1 MKNLADNAELQER
14 EENDEENSL
23 SQVKLLI
30 NESLSELRSVK
41 TGRREDQT
49 RLSCH
54 HDDMIDISQG
64 TDLRIKEVKEQLAK
78 LMRLLNI
85 FTELTSL
92 FFMRHVSTQF
102 SRKNY
107 DLPIQSIPNSLFVHF
122 IFFYI
127 IDSIIYLFLAMLGLD
142 VWVLEVGATL

>member
-1 MKNLADNAELQER
+1 MKNLAENAELQER

-41 TGRREDQT
+41 LEEGKISEV
-49 RLSCH
+49 
-54 HDDMIDISQG
+54 DDMIDISQG

-85 FTELTSL
+85 STELTSL
-92 FFMRHVSTQF
+92 FFMCHVSTQF

-107 DLPIQSIPNSLFVHF
+107 DLPIQSIPNYLFIL
-122 IFFYI
+122 IFFTVLI
-127 IDSIIYLFLAMLGLD
+127 PLFIYFWLC
-142 VWVLEVGATL
+142 WVSMCGF

>member
-1 MKNLADNAELQER
+1 MKNLAENAELQER

-41 TGRREDQT
+41 LEEGKISEV
-49 RLSCH
+49 
-54 HDDMIDISQG
+54 DDMIDISQG

-78 LMRLLNI
+78 LKRLLNI
-85 FTELTSL
+85 STELTSL
-92 FFMRHVSTQF
+92 FFMCHVSTQF

-107 DLPIQSIPNSLFVHF
+107 DLPIQSIPNYLFIL
-122 IFFYI
+122 IFFTVLI
-127 IDSIIYLFLAMLGLD
+127 PLFIYFWLC
-142 VWVLEVGATL
+142 WVSMCGF

>member
-1 MKNLADNAELQER
+1 MKNLAENAELQER

-41 TGRREDQT
+41 LEEGKISEV
-49 RLSCH
+49 
-54 HDDMIDISQG
+54 DDMIDISQG

-85 FTELTSL
+85 STELTSL
-92 FFMRHVSTQF
+92 FFMCHVSTQF

-107 DLPIQSIPNSLFVHF
+107 DLPIQSIPN
-122 IFFYI
+122 
-127 IDSIIYLFLAMLGLD
+127 YLFILIFITVLIPLFIYFWLC
-142 VWVLEVGATL
+142 WVSMCGF

>member
-1 MKNLADNAELQER
+1 MKNLAENAELQER
-14 EENDEENSL
+14 EENDKENSL

-41 TGRREDQT
+41 LEEGKISEV
-49 RLSCH
+49 
-54 HDDMIDISQG
+54 DDMIDISQG

-85 FTELTSL
+85 STELTSL
-92 FFMRHVSTQF
+92 FFICHVSTQF

-107 DLPIQSIPNSLFVHF
+107 DLPIQSIPNSLFF
-122 IFFYI
+122 LIFFTVLI
-127 IDSIIYLFLAMLGLD
+127 PLFIYFWLC
-142 VWVLEVGATL
+142 WVSMCGF

>member
-1 MKNLADNAELQER
+1 MKNLAENAELQER

-41 TGRREDQT
+41 LEEGKISEV
-49 RLSCH
+49 
-54 HDDMIDISQG
+54 DDMIDISQG

-85 FTELTSL
+85 STELTSL
-92 FFMRHVSTQF
+92 FFICHVSTQF

-107 DLPIQSIPNSLFVHF
+107 DLPIQSIPNYLFF
-122 IFFYI
+122 LIFFTVLI
-127 IDSIIYLFLAMLGLD
+127 PLFIYFWLC
-142 VWVLEVGATL
+142 WVSMCGF

>member
-1 MKNLADNAELQER
+1 MKNLAENAELQER
-14 EENDEENSL
+14 EENDKENSL

-41 TGRREDQT
+41 LEEGKISEV
-49 RLSCH
+49 
-54 HDDMIDISQG
+54 DDMIDISQG

-85 FTELTSL
+85 TTELTSL
-92 FFMRHVSTQF
+92 FFMCHVSTQF

-107 DLPIQSIPNSLFVHF
+107 DLPIQSIPNYLFIL
-122 IFFYI
+122 IFFTVLI
-127 IDSIIYLFLAMLGLD
+127 PLFIYFWLC
-142 VWVLEVGATL
+142 WVSMCGF

>member
-1 MKNLADNAELQER
+1 MKNLAENAELQER
-14 EENDEENSL
+14 EENDKENSL

-41 TGRREDQT
+41 LEEGKISEV
-49 RLSCH
+49 
-54 HDDMIDISQG
+54 DDMIDISQG

-85 FTELTSL
+85 STELTSL
-92 FFMRHVSTQF
+92 FFMCHVSTQF

-107 DLPIQSIPNSLFVHF
+107 DLPIQSIPNYLFIL
-122 IFFYI
+122 IFFTVLI
-127 IDSIIYLFLAMLGLD
+127 PLFIYFWLC
-142 VWVLEVGATL
+142 WVSMCGF

>member
-1 MKNLADNAELQER
+1 MKNLAENAELQER
-14 EENDEENSL
+14 EENDKENSL

-41 TGRREDQT
+41 LEEGKISEV
-49 RLSCH
+49 
-54 HDDMIDISQG
+54 DDMIDISQG

-85 FTELTSL
+85 STELTSL
-92 FFMRHVSTQF
+92 FFICHVSTQF

-107 DLPIQSIPNSLFVHF
+107 DLPIQSIPNYLFF
-122 IFFYI
+122 LIFFTVLI
-127 IDSIIYLFLAMLGLD
+127 PLFIYFWLC
-142 VWVLEVGATL
+142 WVSMCGF

>member
-1 MKNLADNAELQER
+1 MKNLAENAELQER

-41 TGRREDQT
+41 LEEGKISEV
-49 RLSCH
+49 
-54 HDDMIDISQG
+54 DDMIDISQG

-85 FTELTSL
+85 STELTSL
-92 FFMRHVSTQF
+92 FFICHVSTQF

-107 DLPIQSIPNSLFVHF
+107 DLPIQSIPNYLFIL
-122 IFFYI
+122 IFFTVLI
-127 IDSIIYLFLAMLGLD
+127 PLFIYFWLC
-142 VWVLEVGATL
+142 WVSMCGF

>member
-1 MKNLADNAELQER
+1 MKNLAENAELQER

-41 TGRREDQT
+41 LEEGKISEV
-49 RLSCH
+49 
-54 HDDMIDISQG
+54 DDMIDISQG

-78 LMRLLNI
+78 LKRLLNI
-85 FTELTSL
+85 STELTSL
-92 FFMRHVSTQF
+92 FFMCHVSTQF

-107 DLPIQSIPNSLFVHF
+107 DLPIQSIPN
-122 IFFYI
+122 
-127 IDSIIYLFLAMLGLD
+127 YLFILIFLQY
-142 VWVLEVGATL
+142 

>member
-1 MKNLADNAELQER
+1 MKNLAENAELQER

-41 TGRREDQT
+41 LEEGKISEV
-49 RLSCH
+49 
-54 HDDMIDISQG
+54 DDMIDISQG

-85 FTELTSL
+85 STELTSL
-92 FFMRHVSTQF
+92 FFMCHVSTQF

-107 DLPIQSIPNSLFVHF
+107 DLPIQSIPNYLFF
-122 IFFYI
+122 LIFFTVLI
-127 IDSIIYLFLAMLGLD
+127 PLFIYFWLC
-142 VWVLEVGATL
+142 WVSMCGF

>member
-1 MKNLADNAELQER
+1 MKNLAENAELQER

-41 TGRREDQT
+41 LEEGKISEV
-49 RLSCH
+49 
-54 HDDMIDISQG
+54 DDMIDISQG

-78 LMRLLNI
+78 LKRLLNI
-85 FTELTSL
+85 STELTSL
-92 FFMRHVSTQF
+92 FFMCHVSTQF

-107 DLPIQSIPNSLFVHF
+107 DLPIQSIPN
-122 IFFYI
+122 
-127 IDSIIYLFLAMLGLD
+127 YLFILIFITVLIPLFIYFWLC
-142 VWVLEVGATL
+142 WVSMCGF